1 MALLAEYALTPD
13 VFDSRSYPHEEVG
26 SARIDLLRDVL
37 LEEALVR
44 DLRQGDWLSVFG
56 NPDRSWNRRGLELLK
71 KVAKQNRLRRV
82 PSALADA
89 PTDDDGWC
97 REAIASHGLDPVTG
111 IIATRPV
118 FDAAGGED
126 IVGCIDR
133 LSNSTWWTGR
143 GSSVRLQRTAADYSA
158 HLNLLMRCAN
168 SIMLIDA
175 HMDPAQ
181 PRYADVLNLIQLA
194 AGRQPL
200 PLVEIHRVCYVGTG
214 RNRQILQPIDIE
226 NSFRQGWE
234 KSLSACGL
242 SVSVFV
248 WDDFHDRHIITDLMG
263 IQLGNG
269 LDTTL
274 SSNARTTWTR
284 ISRADRDDIQ
294 REFDQASGRHALRHH
309 FRVPR

>member
-89 PTDDDGWC
+89 PTDDDAWC

-126 IVGCIDR
+126 ILGCIDR
-133 LSNSTWWTGR
+133 LTTCPWWSSR
-143 GSSVRLQRTAADYSA
+143 GPSVRLARTVDSYIE
-158 HLNLLMRCAN
+158 HLRLLLACAN
-168 SIMLIDA
+168 SLMFMDA
-175 HMDPAQ
+175 HLDPTQ
-181 PRYADVLNLIQLA
+181 RRYRDFVNILTAM
-194 AGRQPL
+194 AGRTPPPL
-200 PLVEIHRVCYVGTG
+200 IEVHRVCYFET
-214 RNRQILQPIDIE
+214 RDKRDQRDLD
-226 NSFRQGWE
+226 GWRAMFE
-234 KSLSACGL
+234 PWSVPLANADL
-242 SVSVFV
+242 SVEVFI
-248 WDDFHDRHIITDLMG
+248 WDDFHYRHVISDLAG
-263 IQLGNG
+263 LLLENG
-269 LDTTL
+269 FDTTTDP
-274 SSNARTTWTR
+274 AGRTTWAR
-284 ISRADRDDIQ
+284 LSRANRDDIQ

-309 FRVPR
+309 FRVPP